1 MWGIP
6 PGNCQTPLRV
16 PSSLQA
22 AGKQHPDGTIKW
34 LKEGHISMQNEGDNS
49 TRNLLVVTDCLIIS
63 LVSLEAAHLA
73 WEEKRSFFEPR
84 GEFTQAIKT

>member
-1 MWGIP
+1 
-6 PGNCQTPLRV
+6 
-16 PSSLQA
+16 
-22 AGKQHPDGTIKW
+22 
-34 LKEGHISMQNEGDNS
+34 MQNEGDNS